1 LPAQMAAGATK
12 VGFTPT
18 DTGATGVPHR
28 EKAALGETHLHSA
41 LVLTHSL
48 MNDKPSYR
56 RSYGAGDHY
65 CCALG
70 VKVLNDKIRLNK
82 TVGPHENL
90 YIALESFLSIA
101 SLLGSFATGVR
112 PTQTRFPRSLRR
124 YHQRAFLPQ
133 PRPEGSTLIAGTGEC
148 VCSNYVTL
156 CSVWTTA
163 ISLLSSS

>member
-1 LPAQMAAGATK
+1 MTSLLIVVRM
-12 VGFTPT
+12 V
-18 DTGATGVPHR
+18 
-28 EKAALGETHLHSA
+28 
-41 LVLTHSL
+41 LVIII
-48 MNDKPSYR
+48 
-56 RSYGAGDHY
+56 A
-65 CCALG
+65 ALG

-112 PTQTRFPRSLRR
+112 PTDPCRLVFPGPYAGITSERFCLS
-124 YHQRAFLPQ
+124 RALFA
-133 PRPEGSTLIAGTGEC
+133 EGSTLIAGTGEC